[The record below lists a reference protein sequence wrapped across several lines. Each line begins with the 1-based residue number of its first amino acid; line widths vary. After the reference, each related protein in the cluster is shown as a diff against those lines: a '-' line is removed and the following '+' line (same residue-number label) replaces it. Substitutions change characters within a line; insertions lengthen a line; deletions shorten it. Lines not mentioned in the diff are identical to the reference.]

1 MNAQGTEFLNE
12 WPVTAGAPGADPV
25 TALGEVRDTPV
36 VVSLTT
42 VLADDTPE
50 VAGPGAKTVELASVG
65 VARLSLVG
73 SVETLAIKVL
83 LVVGALLALLR
94 EEDEVSSVLDV
105 ATEVIEE
112 AAWGNVEFEVAADDS
127 GSGLTT
133 VAGVVGGAV
142 VVEAVSGSS
151 PPLVMAVSPPELVAL
166 AAVVDSWRAVGTDDV
181 SKGVVVGTN
190 VVKGLVLVTKAL
202 VTDVLVSEALV
213 AVSELLDEVSPVEVT
228 VVVVEA
234 VVEVV
239 GVRPPLGVS
248 VDAQSGT
255 QTLAETEIAN
265 AATACIEGPAAIQFS
280 IPGYWAL

>member
-73 SVETLAIKVL
+73 SAETLAIKVL

-190 VVKGLVLVTKAL
+190 VVKGLVLVT
-202 VTDVLVSEALV
+202 DVLV

-239 GVRPPLGVS
+239 GVRPPPGVS
-248 VDAQSGT
+248 VDAQSST
-255 QTLAETEIAN
+255 HTLAETGTAK